1 MAVDK
6 LVDSNL
12 LDAAC
17 TYEAG
22 KIREKLGSSAQISY
36 DLANGKGFGD
46 AIEAIETGG
55 GGDDA
60 VYYPNNDVCFYDY
73 DGKIVYDYT
82 ASEFLALSAM
92 PANPSHD
99 GLVAQ
104 GWNWTLSEAQDYV
117 QNYGALDVGQNY
129 TTTDEKTHLFITL
142 EGAHLSPTLYLN
154 QSSANGA
161 NVDWGD
167 GSPIETV
174 SGTGNVSITHT
185 YAEPGDYIIRVGVS
199 SGNVYFGQGSQQTR
213 TFGSGWYGNILT
225 AIEMCQSTKANQYA
239 FISVNLKTV
248 SVSTGFPLAGY
259 AFYRCTAL
267 QSITLPR
274 SVTSFAS
281 NALCLEC
288 THMNSAIMPPT
299 LTRYPNFAPFQN
311 TNIKR
316 LTLPP
321 TPTNL
326 YAGPF
331 ALCRQLKTII
341 IPNTIVSLTG
351 LNGSFALKTITIPA
365 SVTGISANTFQDCQL
380 LEVHL
385 KGETPPTLANANAF
399 NNNNGQIVFYVP
411 YSSDHS
417 ILDAYKTA
425 TNWSTFASYMQEE
438 TQ

>member
-1 MAVDK
+1 MANYLTTD
-6 LVDSNL
+6 
-12 LDAAC
+12 
-17 TYEAG
+17 T
-22 KIREKLGSSAQISY
+22 
-36 DLANGKGFGD
+36 DLTAVAD
-46 AIEAIETGG
+46 AIRTKGGTSASLAFPNGFVDAIDAIETGG

-82 ASEFLALSAM
+82 TAEFLALSSL
-92 PANPSHD
+92 PDNPSHN

-104 GWNWTLSEAQDYV
+104 GWNWTLTEAQDYV
-117 QNYGALDVGQNY
+117 RNYGALDVGQNY

-167 GSPIETV
+167 GSSIETV

-185 YAEPGDYIIRVGVS
+185 YAEPGDYVIRVGVS
-199 SGNVYFGQGSQQTR
+199 SGSVYFGQGTTFTR

-225 AIEMCQSTKANQYA
+225 ALEMCQSTKAKDNA
-239 FISVNLKTV
+239 FISTNLKTV
-248 SVSTGFPLAGY
+248 SISTGFPLAGY
-259 AFYRCTAL
+259 AFNRCVAL

-274 SVTSFAS
+274 SVTSFTA
-281 NALCLEC
+281 NGFALDCLQLK
-288 THMNSAIMPPT
+288 SAISPPT
-299 LTRYPNFAPFQN
+299 LTRYPNYAALQN
-311 TNIKR
+311 TSIKR
-316 LTLPP
+316 VTFPP
-321 TPTNL
+321 GATAL
-326 YAGPF
+326 GSYDPF
-331 ALCRQLKTII
+331 GSSKQLETVI
-341 IPNTIVSLTG
+341 IPNTVTTLGG
-351 LNGSFALKTITIPA
+351 LNGSMALKTVTIPA
-365 SVTGISANTFQDCQL
+365 SVTSIIANAFKDDQL
-380 LEVHL
+380 SEVHL

-417 ILDAYKTA
+417 ILDAYQTA